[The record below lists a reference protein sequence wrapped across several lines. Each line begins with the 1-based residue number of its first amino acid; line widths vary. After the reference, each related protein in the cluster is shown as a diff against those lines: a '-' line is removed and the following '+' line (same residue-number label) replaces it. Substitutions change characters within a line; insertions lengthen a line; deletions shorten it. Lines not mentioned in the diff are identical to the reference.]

1 MNTPIYLES
10 IDSHRDD
17 VLNIYKI
24 LQKTSVRR
32 CTDKMGRAKSFG
44 PHRSMTLGLVKTR
57 ITRNF
62 GLSSMSKKNYKLYE
76 ALMEFGK
83 TFVPFEFNSI
93 QVNHNVVCPKHID
106 PNNIGLSV
114 IVSIGDY
121 EGCDLVI
128 ENHGT
133 YDIKYKPLVFN
144 GSIDYHYN
152 TPLTSGNKYSFVFF
166 KSI

>member
-1 MNTPIYLES
+1 MNTPVYLES
-10 IDSHRDD
+10 IDSNRDD
-17 VLNIYKI
+17 ILNIYKI
-24 LQKTSVRR
+24 LQNTSV
-32 CTDKMGRAKSFG
+32 CLLTNKMGRAKTFG
-44 PHRSMTLGLVKTR
+44 THRSMTLGLVKAR

-62 GLSSMSKKNYKLYE
+62 GLSSMTKKHFKLYE

-93 QVNHNVVCPKHID
+93 QVNHNVVCPRHID
-106 PNNIGLSV
+106 KNNIGASV

-121 EGCDLVI
+121 ECCDLVI
-128 ENHGT
+128 ENYGT
-133 YDIKYKPLVFN
+133 YDIKYKPLIFD

-152 TPLTSGNKYSFVFF
+152 TPLISGNKYSFVFF